1 MRRTD
6 DSGDTERPQE
16 VTATLRDLRIQL
28 YRQACAR
35 RGLGVAKRVA
45 SRLSRAGMVWT
56 KEEDQ
61 AVRDGARNLP
71 GRSVD
76 ACTMRA
82 CNLKKR
88 ERQS

>member
-1 MRRTD
+1 MLSELQCRVGRNA
-6 DSGDTERPQE
+6 
-16 VTATLRDLRIQL
+16 VINDLRIQL

-35 RGLGVAKRVA
+35 RGLGVAKPAA
-45 SRLSRAGMVWT
+45 SRLSRNGMTWT
-56 KEEDQ
+56 QEEDQ

-82 CNLKKR
+82 CNLKKW